1 MTNRIKEI
9 LVWTAIIA
17 VVTAAIGTAIAI
29 INLGDKITS
38 SNLYYADAT
47 LSNEQI
53 KLLYTDEAV
62 SIANYTDDTH
72 EPTGWELFPS
82 IFWDSNTNG
91 TFEANESVGHALSPC
106 VHFTHDDQTYHFWPL
121 HQSIMQDPEDPH
133 VVSSGWISPPHIYR
147 STVEDAD
154 QLLTVECTI
163 SVLDGNNYFTQ
174 EINITSTALSTL
186 TNVNLIAY
194 IGIDINGPF
203 DDYAFIDSC
212 HNNMLKAYDNETGV
226 WFGAYPSIRANS
238 FEVSEWNDGPYE
250 GDDLWQHALNDDL
263 DGITTSTGDVEGA
276 LKFYLHAIQPG
287 ESKSLTIHCS
297 FGVEESDLYVPSF
310 PHDIAVANIT
320 PSKTVVGEGYSLLI
334 NVTVENQGTNT
345 ETFNVTLYTDG
356 NITLI
361 GDEIAIGN
369 QTVPSLANGAS
380 TTLTFTWNTTGFVK
394 GNYTISAY
402 AWPVLGETD
411 TADNTLFAEK
421 CVCVSI
427 VGDLDCDRDVD
438 LYDAVKLLVRYG
450 AKKGSPSYDPVCDI
464 DGDGSI
470 DLYDAVRLL
479 TRYGQ
484 KDP

>member
-203 DDYAFIDSC
+203 DDFAFIDAQR
-212 HNNMLKAYDNETGV
+212 NIL
-226 WFGAYPSIRANS
+226 
-238 FEVSEWNDGPYE
+238 
-250 GDDLWQHALNDDL
+250 
-263 DGITTSTGDVEGA
+263 
-276 LKFYLHAIQPG
+276 
-287 ESKSLTIHCS
+287 ESMD
-297 FGVEESDLYVPSF
+297 F
-310 PHDIAVANIT
+310 
-320 PSKTVVGEGYSLLI
+320 TVVG
-334 NVTVENQGTNT
+334 V
-345 ETFNVTLYTDG
+345 
-356 NITLI
+356 NIFDFEHCHMCLP
-361 GDEIAIGN
+361 
-369 QTVPSLANGAS
+369 Q
-380 TTLTFTWNTTGFVK
+380 
-394 GNYTISAY
+394 
-402 AWPVLGETD
+402 
-411 TADNTLFAEK
+411 
-421 CVCVSI
+421 
-427 VGDLDCDRDVD
+427 
-438 LYDAVKLLVRYG
+438 
-450 AKKGSPSYDPVCDI
+450 
-464 DGDGSI
+464 
-470 DLYDAVRLL
+470 
-479 TRYGQ
+479 
-484 KDP
+484 